1 MSSKLGVENIAH
13 TNGTNAMTIS
23 SGGVATFNN
32 TPNLSTG
39 AMTNAPAF
47 KATRS
52 SSAQTIPGNSWTQ
65 VLFNDELLDTD
76 NCYDPT
82 TNFRFTPNVAG
93 KYWIYAHIYSG
104 VGNQYIYG
112 AIAINGTRKLAS
124 NIDAS
129 QAGGVYIAGIFTF
142 NGSSDY
148 VEAQT
153 YQGPNAGNISTSE
166 EFAVFGGYKLIGI

>member
-47 KATRS
+47 KVTK
-52 SSAQTIPGNSWTQ
+52 SSAQTIPSNTWTQ
-65 VLFNDELLDTD
+65 VLFDSELLDTN
-76 NCYDPT
+76 NCYDSS
-82 TNFRFTPNVAG
+82 TNYRFTPTVAG
-93 KYWIYAHIYSG
+93 KYWIYTNVYSG
-104 VGNQYIYG
+104 VPNTYIYG
-112 AIAINGTRKLAS
+112 SLAFNGTRTVSS
-124 NIDAS
+124 NIDGS
-129 QAGGVYIAGIFTF
+129 QAGGVFIANIFTF

-148 VEAQT
+148 VEVQT
-153 YQGPNAGNISTSE
+153 FQGSSNGDVSTTGE
-166 EFAVFGGYKLIGI
+166 YAIFGGYKLIGI